1 MTEQDP
7 EEPVTDL
14 DAAYG
19 FVTRICFKIGPPR
32 LLGLELEWL
41 LADPRDRTAPL
52 ELSRLA
58 AALGPYRPAG
68 LGPAGAVGPAGSL
81 GPTPSGTLPRRS
93 LVSVE
98 PGGQVE
104 LSTVPCRS
112 LPELVAAA
120 DADADA
126 LHAQLAS
133 GGLRPLEVAADPWR
147 EPHRLRRTDR
157 YDAMEAAFD
166 RRGPAGRT
174 MMCSTAAVQLS
185 LDAGTEHGPDSF
197 VRRWQALH
205 VLGPALVAMFANS
218 AWVHGQASGWKSA
231 RQAAWLAIDP
241 ARTAPPSGDDP
252 REAYARAALEA
263 PLLIA
268 GGGQLPSRVSMRD
281 WIEGALDSP
290 ARFADLRYHLTTLF
304 PPVRAQGH
312 FEVRY
317 LDAQA
322 GRDWVVVAA
331 VVAALLSSS
340 RVRDEAVAV
349 ALPTAGR
356 WRDAARLAL
365 DDPALAECA
374 AKLMQLVL
382 GAELPAAIEAQVAGF
397 AERYTFRGRCPADD
411 WASSPPLMSP
421 VVTPMSPVMSTPR
434 EMR

>member
-7 EEPVTDL
+7 DEPVTDL

-41 LADPRDRTAPL
+41 LADPRDHAVPL

-58 AALGPYRPAG
+58 TALGPYRPDG
-68 LGPAGAVGPAGSL
+68 LGSVAGPVDPGA
-81 GPTPSGTLPRRS
+81 SGTLPRRS
-93 LVSVE
+93 LVTVE

-104 LSTVPCRS
+104 LSTVPCPS

-126 LHAQLAS
+126 LHAQLAA
-133 GGLRPLEVAADPWR
+133 GGLRPLDVAADPWR

-174 MMCSTAAVQLS
+174 MMCSTAAVQLN

-197 VRRWQALH
+197 VRRWHALH

-218 AWVHGQASGWKSA
+218 AWAHGRSSGWKSA

-241 ARTAPPSGDDP
+241 ARTAPPSGHDP
-252 REAYARAALEA
+252 REAYARAALDA

-268 GGGQLPSRVSMRD
+268 AGGGRLPPRVSMRD
-281 WIEGALDSP
+281 WIGGALDSP
-290 ARFADLRYHLTTLF
+290 VRFADLRYHLTTLF

-356 WRDAARLAL
+356 WTDAARLAL
-365 DDPALAECA
+365 DDPELAECA
-374 AKLMQLVL
+374 AELMRLVL
-382 GAELPAAIEAQVAGF
+382 GADLPAPIAAQVAAF

-411 WASSPPLMSP
+411 WAGGPPLA
-421 VVTPMSPVMSTPR
+421 VAEGSTTIEGSTTMETR
-434 EMR
+434 